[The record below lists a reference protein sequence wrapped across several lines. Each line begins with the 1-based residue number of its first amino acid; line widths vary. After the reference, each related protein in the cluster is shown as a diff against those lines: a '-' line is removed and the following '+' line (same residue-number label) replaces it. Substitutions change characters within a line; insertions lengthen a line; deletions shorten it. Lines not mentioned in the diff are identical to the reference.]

1 MHLSTIFKG
10 FSKKVFR
17 AKTGV
22 EPVEIFRNNPDI
34 DLILMD
40 LLMPELN
47 RDEAIRQFKKEVI
60 IIAQTA

>member
-1 MHLSTIFKG
+1 MHLSIIFKG